1 LKNLG
6 YFSLQIW
13 KFRVLKNDRPF
24 LRTGFCPI
32 FRSERVIRG
41 SRTGGHGKNA
51 LLDFSEIFFFS
62 FASPEPAIL
71 TENFP
76 HFFFFRKIFFFLAI
90 FSGFEKNLDF
100 LFFEIFD
107 FFGFFIF
114 LDFLFFWI
122 FYFFGFFIFLDFLFF
137 WIFYFFGFFI
147 FLDFLFFWIFLLF
160 YDI

>member
-13 KFRVLKNDRPF
+13 KFRVLKNDRSF
-24 LRTGFCPI
+24 LRTGFCSI

-51 LLDFSEIFFFS
+51 LLDFSEIFFFG

-76 HFFFFRKIFFFLAI
+76 HFFFSGKFFFFWRFFPDLKKIWI
-90 FSGFEKNLDF
+90 FYF
-100 LFFEIFD
+100 LKFL
-107 FFGFFIF
+107 IF